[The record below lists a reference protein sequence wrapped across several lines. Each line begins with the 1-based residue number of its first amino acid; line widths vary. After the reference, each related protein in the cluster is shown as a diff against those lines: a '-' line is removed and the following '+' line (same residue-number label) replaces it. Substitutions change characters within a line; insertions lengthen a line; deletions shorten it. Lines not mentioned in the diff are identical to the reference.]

1 MGHSTSSGRQSAGA
15 AANVREGREPT
26 AARRLSTEQIQSF
39 SRNIDRQGFEKIGN
53 GVWEMVPRDQE
64 INSAGA
70 RIYKGQSLS
79 TGEPEYELETWG
91 TTNIQVD
98 RMNNGQETTMTS
110 YHRSLAAAKTAAKE
124 ELKGY
129 LPSVRYNPRSG
140 ATPGEGR
147 GLVVSS
153 RASTLAGNSRRR

>member
-1 MGHSTSSGRQSAGA
+1 MGHATTSGRQSAGA

-26 AARRLSTEQIQSF
+26 AVRSLSTEQIQSM

-64 INSAGA
+64 ISSAGA
-70 RIYKGQSLS
+70 RITKGQSIS

-91 TTNIQVD
+91 TTNIQAE

-110 YHRSLAAAKTAAKE
+110 YHRTLAAAKTAAKE

-129 LPSVRYNPRSG
+129 LSSVRYNPRTG

-147 GLVVSS
+147 GLVTSS
-153 RASTLAGNSRRR
+153 RARTLAGNRRYR

>member
-26 AARRLSTEQIQSF
+26 AVRSLSTEQIQSF

-70 RIYKGQSLS
+70 RITKG
-79 TGEPEYELETWG
+79 ENNEYELETWG
-91 TTNIQVD
+91 TTNIQAE

-110 YHRSLAAAKTAAKE
+110 YHRTLAAAKTAARE

-129 LPSVRYNPRSG
+129 LSAVRYNPRSG

-147 GLVVSS
+147 GLVTSS
-153 RASTLAGNSRRR
+153 RASTLAGNRRYR

>member
-26 AARRLSTEQIQSF
+26 AVRNLSADQQQSF
-39 SRNIDRQGFEKIGN
+39 SRNIDRQAFEKINRGQ
-53 GVWEMVPRDQE
+53 WELIPRDQE
-64 INSAGA
+64 INTAGA
-70 RIYKGQSLS
+70 RITKNGNAYDV
-79 TGEPEYELETWG
+79 ETWG
-91 TTNIQVD
+91 TTSIQTE
-98 RMNNGQETTMTS
+98 RMNNGQDTAMRS
-110 YHRSLAAAKTAAKE
+110 RHRTLAAAKTAAKE